1 MKNDETTRYY
11 ESPFAAHMAD
21 FIRYKRAQG
30 VKYDAVPRSLRSFSR
45 FLSAKEADDASIG
58 KELIE
63 EWYSFRPNEN
73 RLTQRR
79 RIVETTQFLKYLS
92 ERGVDVHLPRPTRKS
107 RARGAF
113 VPHIF
118 SHEELR
124 RFFEECDRISA
135 RTPSMMP
142 VMLPVLFR
150 LLLGCGLRISE
161 ALGLRLGDTDL
172 DNGILVIRK
181 SKFNKDRLIPLS
193 DSLLAV
199 LRGYSATH
207 HKILKDDKEPFFA
220 HRDGRVVSQDNI
232 YTWFRKMVW
241 AAGISHGGRGKG
253 PRVHDFRQHADFL
266 TFAVTRLV
274 TWYHEGKDVQRLLPH
289 LSTFLGH
296 CRIQDTARYLTMT
309 TELLEQASLCF
320 ERYARPEVVH
330 G

>member
-11 ESPFAAHMAD
+11 ESAFAAHMAD

-30 VKYDAVPRSLRSFSR
+30 LKYDTVPRSLRSFSR
-45 FLSAKEADDASIG
+45 FLTAKNADEASIG

-63 EWYSFRPNEN
+63 EWCSFRPNEN
-73 RLTQRR
+73 RQTQIR

-107 RARGAF
+107 RASGAF

-124 RFFEECDRISA
+124 RFFEECDQISA

-161 ALGLRLGDTDL
+161 ALGLRLGDVDL

-181 SKFNKDRLIPLS
+181 SKFNKDRLIPIS

-199 LRGYSATH
+199 LRGYSAIH
-207 HKILKDDKEPFFA
+207 HKIPKDDKETFFA
-220 HRDGRVVSQDNI
+220 HRDGRAVNQNNI
-232 YTWFRKMVW
+232 YRWFRKVIW
-241 AAGISHGGRGKG
+241 TAGISHGGRGNG
-253 PRVHDFRQHADFL
+253 PRVHDFRH
-266 TFAVTRLV
+266 TFSVYSLKAMTDKGMDM
-274 TWYHEGKDVQRLLPH
+274 YCALPL
-289 LSTFLGH
+289 LSTYLGH
-296 CRIQDTARYLTMT
+296 ASVSATGQYVRLTQDM
-309 TELLEQASLCF
+309 F
-320 ERYARPEVVH
+320 PGIIERVNAIAAFVIPGEVQ
-330 G
+330 

>member
-1 MKNDETTRYY
+1 MKNDEAIHYY
-11 ESPFAAHMAD
+11 GSVFAAHMAE

-30 VKYDAVPRSLRSFSR
+30 LKYEAVPRSLRSFSR
-45 FLSAKEADDASIG
+45 FLSADEADDAGIG
-58 KELIE
+58 QELIE
-63 EWYSFRPNEN
+63 KWCSFRPNEN

-92 ERGVDVHLPRPTRKS
+92 ESGVNVHLPHPMRKS

-113 VPHIF
+113 VPYIF
-118 SHEELR
+118 SNEELR

-172 DNGILVIRK
+172 DDGVLVIRK

-193 DSLLAV
+193 DSLLPV
-199 LRGYSATH
+199 LRGYSATY
-207 HKILKDDKEPFFA
+207 HKIPKGDKEPFFA
-220 HRDGRVVSQDNI
+220 HRDGRVVSQDTI
-232 YTWFRKMVW
+232 YRWFRKLVW

-253 PRVHDFRQHADFL
+253 PRVHDFRH
-266 TFAVTRLV
+266 TFSVYSLKAMNDRGMDM
-274 TWYHEGKDVQRLLPH
+274 YCALPL
-289 LSTFLGH
+289 LSTYLGH
-296 CRIQDTARYLTMT
+296 ACVSATGQYVRLTQEMFP
-309 TELLEQASLCF
+309 EIIEKANAIAAF
-320 ERYARPEVVH
+320 VIPGGER
-330 G
+330 

>member
-1 MKNDETTRYY
+1 MKNDETIRYY
-11 ESPFAAHMAD
+11 ESVFAAHMAD

-30 VKYDAVPRSLRSFSR
+30 LKYDAVPRSLRSFSR
-45 FLSAKEADDASIG
+45 FLTAKNADEASIG

-63 EWYSFRPNEN
+63 EWCSFRPNEN
-73 RLTQRR
+73 RQTQIR

-107 RARGAF
+107 RASGAF

-124 RFFEECDRISA
+124 RFFEECDQISA

-161 ALGLRLGDTDL
+161 ALGLRLGDVDL

-181 SKFNKDRLIPLS
+181 SKFNKDRLIPIS

-199 LRGYSATH
+199 LRGYSAIH
-207 HKILKDDKEPFFA
+207 HKIPKDDKETFFA
-220 HRDGRVVSQDNI
+220 HRDGRAVNQNNI
-232 YTWFRKMVW
+232 YRWFRKVIW
-241 AAGISHGGRGKG
+241 TAGISHGGRGNG
-253 PRVHDFRQHADFL
+253 PRVHDFRH
-266 TFAVTRLV
+266 TFSVYSLKAMTDK
-274 TWYHEGKDVQRLLPH
+274 GMDVYCALPL
-289 LSTFLGH
+289 LSTYLGH
-296 CRIQDTARYLTMT
+296 ASVSATGQYVRLTQDM
-309 TELLEQASLCF
+309 F
-320 ERYARPEVVH
+320 PGIIERVNAIAAFVIPGEVQ
-330 G
+330 

>member
-1 MKNDETTRYY
+1 MRNDETTSYY
-11 ESPFAAHMAD
+11 ESAFAAHMAD

-30 VKYDAVPRSLRSFSR
+30 LKYDKVPRSLRSFSR
-45 FLSAKEADDASIG
+45 FLSAEEADDASIG

-63 EWYSFRPNEN
+63 KWCSFRPNEN

-79 RIVETTQFLKYLS
+79 RIVETSQFLKYLS
-92 ERGVDVHLPRPTRKS
+92 ERGVDVPLPRPTRKS

-181 SKFNKDRLIPLS
+181 AKFNKDRLIPLS
-193 DSLLAV
+193 DSLLVV
-199 LRGYSATH
+199 LREYSATY
-207 HKILKDDKEPFFA
+207 HKIPKDDKEPFFA

-232 YTWFRKMVW
+232 YTWFRKLVW
-241 AAGISHGGRGKG
+241 AAGISHGGRGNG
-253 PRVHDFRQHADFL
+253 PRVHDFRYPNLNKIQTFFKDAQNIRIFNEKSLDF
-266 TFAVTRLV
+266 F
-274 TWYHEGKDVQRLLPH
+274 
-289 LSTFLGH
+289 
-296 CRIQDTARYLTMT
+296 
-309 TELLEQASLCF
+309 SL
-320 ERYARPEVVH
+320 YMIS
-330 G
+330 